1 MRIYGDFRSVA
12 LHRRSGGPAY
22 RRSIGQIPFVR
33 SVDNNLSRVLDVSL
47 AVLVLL
53 TVLPVLAL
61 LCLAIS
67 LQDRGLP
74 IFVHYRVGRGGQ
86 LFPCLKLRTM
96 VRDAD
101 VRLRRL
107 LETDSVACAEW
118 ELDQKLRNDPR
129 ITPLGQFLRKSS
141 LDELPQLF
149 NVIWGHMSLVGPRP
163 IVPDEAARYGRYMQF
178 YCAVR
183 PGITGLWQVSGR
195 NDTGYRR
202 RVAMD
207 TLYSRTRWVGGD
219 ISIMVRTIPAV
230 LASRGSF

>member
-12 LHRRSGGPAY
+12 PRRRSAEPAY
-22 RRSIGQIPFVR
+22 RRSIGQNPLVR
-33 SVDNNLSRVLDVSL
+33 SVDNNLSRMLDVSL
-47 AVLVLL
+47 AILVLL
-53 TVLPVLAL
+53 TVLPVLLL
-61 LCLAIS
+61 LCLVIS
-67 LQDRGLP
+67 LQDRGFP
-74 IFVHYRVGRGGQ
+74 IFVHHRVGRGGQ

-101 VRLRRL
+101 VRLRYL
-107 LETDSVACAEW
+107 LETDPVARAEW
-118 ELDQKLRNDPR
+118 ELDQKLRRDPR
-129 ITPLGQFLRKSS
+129 ITPLGRFLRKSS

-163 IVPDEAARYGRYMQF
+163 IVPAEAARYGRYMQF